1 MPRPRLSV
9 FLAALAVT
17 GTVELASPDAAR
29 AQPPLD
35 VAQFRTLAR
44 EQNPV
49 VVAIRTTKWVEPG
62 TDEDVDWF
70 ERFFSRA
77 LPHEPRL
84 RREIGSGFL
93 ISPDGEILTNDHVIA
108 DADVIDVQL
117 LGRDTRVYRA
127 KVIGRDPISD
137 SALIKLV
144 HGPANLPVATLG
156 DSDVVEAGDWV
167 MAIGN
172 PYQLGHSVTVGVISY
187 ARRHFEVEDGNWQ
200 PLIQTD
206 ASINPGSSGG
216 PVLNTRGEVVG
227 ISLAMVTDALGDSM
241 GIGFAVPINT
251 VKAVLP
257 HLRAGRVV
265 RGTLGVHPRMAVIT
279 EDDARALELPEARG
293 ALIESVDL
301 ASSGEAAG
309 LRAGDVIVEFLAA
322 RIKTAEDL
330 VTRVALA
337 QPGERARVVLI
348 RDGKTRAIDVAVQAL
363 TSPDPHAPHQ
373 RIEQP
378 PCFGLT
384 VEDAPAGGPFV
395 REVARGSASASA
407 GIEPGD
413 IIRKVN
419 TRTVRTAAEAE
430 QALRNVRPG
439 TTAFLVIS
447 RDGAEQLFELHA
459 YEGRQR

>member
-1 MPRPRLSV
+1 MRRQRLSV
-9 FLAALAVT
+9 FLAALAVA
-17 GTVELASPDAAR
+17 GIVELSYPHSAG
-29 AQPPLD
+29 AQGPLD
-35 VAQFRTLAR
+35 GPQFRTVAR
-44 EQNPV
+44 EQDPV
-49 VVAIRTTKWVEPG
+49 VVAIRTMKWVEPA

-70 ERFFSRA
+70 ERFFSRV
-77 LPHEPRL
+77 LPHEPRI
-84 RREIGSGFL
+84 RREMGSGFL

-108 DADVIDVQL
+108 GADVIDVQL
-117 LGRDTRVYRA
+117 LGRERQFYRA

-144 HGPANLPVATLG
+144 NGPANLPVATLG
-156 DSDVVEAGDWV
+156 DSGAIEAGDWV

-187 ARRHFEVEDGNWQ
+187 ARRHFELQEGNWQ

-227 ISLAMVTDALGDSM
+227 ISLAMVADALGDSM

-257 HLRAGRVV
+257 QLRAGRVV
-265 RGTLGVHPRMAVIT
+265 RGSLGLHPRMALLT
-279 EDDARALELPEARG
+279 DDEARALELPEARG
-293 ALIESVDL
+293 ALIASVDP

-322 RIKTAEDL
+322 PVETAEDF

-337 QPGERARVVLI
+337 QPGSRARVVLI
-348 RDGKTRAIDVAVQAL
+348 RDGRTRALEVEVQAS
-363 TSPDPHAPHQ
+363 TSPDPHAP
-373 RIEQP
+373 RRRVEQP
-378 PCFGLT
+378 ASFGLS
-384 VEDAPAGGPFV
+384 VDDAPEGGALV
-395 REVARGSASASA
+395 REVARGSAAAGA

-419 TRTVRTAAEAE
+419 TRAVRTAADAE
-430 QALRNVRPG
+430 QALQHVRPG
-439 TTAFLVIS
+439 GTAFLVIS

-459 YEGRQR
+459 Y

>member
-1 MPRPRLSV
+1 MPRRRLSV
-9 FLAALAVT
+9 FLATLAV
-17 GTVELASPDAAR
+17 ASIVDLSYPGSAG

-35 VAQFRTLAR
+35 VAPFRALAR

-49 VVAIRTTKWVEPG
+49 VVAIRTTKWVEPS

-77 LPHEPRL
+77 LPHEARIHH
-84 RREIGSGFL
+84 EIGSGFL

-108 DADVIDVQL
+108 GADVIDVQL
-117 LGRDTRVYRA
+117 LGRETRLYHA
-127 KVIGRDPISD
+127 KVIGRDPVSD

-144 HGPANLPVATLG
+144 NGPANLPVATLG
-156 DSDVVEAGDWV
+156 DSEAVEAGDWV

-187 ARRHFEVEDGNWQ
+187 ARRHFEVQEGNWQ
-200 PLIQTD
+200 PLMQTD

-216 PVLNTRGEVVG
+216 PVLNTRGQVVG

-257 HLRAGRVV
+257 QLRAGRVV
-265 RGTLGVHPRMAVIT
+265 RGSLGVQTRMALIT
-279 EDDARALELPEARG
+279 DDEAQALELIEARG
-293 ALIESVDL
+293 ALIASVDP

-309 LRAGDVIVEFLAA
+309 LRAGDVIVEFQAA
-322 RIKTAEDL
+322 PIETAEDL
-330 VTRVALA
+330 GTRVALA
-337 QPGERARVVLI
+337 QPGSRAKVVLI
-348 RDGKTRAIDVAVQAL
+348 RDGKRRVMDVDVQAL
-363 TSPDPHAPHQ
+363 TSPDPDAPH
-373 RIEQP
+373 RRVEQP
-378 PCFGLT
+378 AGFGLT
-384 VEDAPAGGPFV
+384 VEDEPAGGSLV
-395 REVARGSASASA
+395 REVARGSAAASA

-413 IIRKVN
+413 IIRKIN
-419 TRTVRTAAEAE
+419 TRTVRTATDAE
-430 QALRNVRPG
+430 QALRHVRREA
-439 TTAFLVIS
+439 TAFLVIS

-459 YEGRQR
+459 Y

>member
-1 MPRPRLSV
+1 MRRQRLPV
-9 FLAALAVT
+9 FLAALTVA
-17 GTVELASPDAAR
+17 GIVELSYPDAAG
-29 AQPPLD
+29 AQRPGD
-35 VAQFRTLAR
+35 AQFRTLAR

-70 ERFFSRA
+70 ERFFSRE
-77 LPHEPRL
+77 LPDEPRL

-117 LGRDTRVYRA
+117 LGRETHVYRA

-144 HGPANLPVATLG
+144 NGPANLPVATLG
-156 DSDVVEAGDWV
+156 DSGAVEAGDWV

-172 PYQLGHSVTVGVISY
+172 PYQLGHSVTVGVISH
-187 ARRHFEVEDGNWQ
+187 ARRHFEVHEGNWQ

-216 PVLNTRGEVVG
+216 PLLNTRGEVVG

-251 VKAVLP
+251 VTAVLP
-257 HLRAGRVV
+257 QLRAGHVV
-265 RGTLGVHPRMAVIT
+265 RGSLGVQTRMALLT
-279 EDDARALELPEARG
+279 DDEAKTLELPDARG
-293 ALIESVDL
+293 ALVASVDP
-301 ASSGEAAG
+301 ASSGGAAG

-322 RIKTAEDL
+322 RIEMAEDL

-337 QPGERARVVLI
+337 QPGSRARVVLI
-348 RDGKTRAIDVAVQAL
+348 RDGKTRVMEVEVQAL
-363 TSPDPHAPHQ
+363 TSPDPRGPH
-373 RIEQP
+373 RRVEP
-378 PCFGLT
+378 PASFGLT
-384 VEDAPAGGPFV
+384 VEDEPAGGSLV
-395 REVARGSASASA
+395 REVARGSAAAGA

-419 TRTVRTAAEAE
+419 TRTVRTAADAE
-430 QALRNVRPG
+430 QALRHVRPG
-439 TTAFLVIS
+439 ATAFLVIS
-447 RDGAEQLFELHA
+447 RAGAEQLFELHA
-459 YEGRQR
+459 Y

>member
-1 MPRPRLSV
+1 MRRHRLSV
-9 FLAALAVT
+9 FFLALAVA
-17 GTVELASPDAAR
+17 GMAELSHPDAAG

-35 VAQFRTLAR
+35 GVPFRTLAR

-49 VVAIRTTKWVEPG
+49 VVAIRTTRWLEPG
-62 TDEDVDWF
+62 TDEEVDWF
-70 ERFFSRA
+70 ERFFSRV
-77 LPHEPRL
+77 LPNEPRI

-144 HGPANLPVATLG
+144 NGPANLPVARLG
-156 DSDVVEAGDWV
+156 DSGAIEAGDWV

-187 ARRHFEVEDGNWQ
+187 PRRHFEVQEGNWQ

-265 RGTLGVHPRMAVIT
+265 RGSLGVRPRMAVIT

-322 RIKTAEDL
+322 RIATAEDL

-337 QPGERARVVLI
+337 QPGARARVVLI
-348 RDGKTRAIDVAVQAL
+348 RDGKTRAIDVDVQAL
-363 TSPDPHAPHQ
+363 TSPDPQAPHR

-378 PCFGLT
+378 PNFGLT

-395 REVARGSASASA
+395 REVARGSAAAAA

-419 TRTVRTAAEAE
+419 TYTVRTAREAE
-430 QALRNVRPG
+430 QALRHVRPG
-439 TTAFLVIS
+439 ATAFLVIS
-447 RDGAEQLFELHA
+447 RDDVEQLVELHA
-459 YEGRQR
+459 Y